1 MEHAVRDLALAVGA
15 AVHAR
20 EVEPA
25 RLGDVLAHQVVD
37 LDGHRYL
44 ARRGEPSEG
53 PGDGVVPLAPV
64 VAADLSGTTV
74 NEWYYCSMT
83 DCGLQI

>member
-1 MEHAVRDLALAVGA
+1 MAVGA

-25 RLGDVLAHQVVD
+25 RLGDVLAQQVVD

-44 ARRGEPSEG
+44 ACRGEPPEG
-53 PGDGVVPLAPV
+53 PVDGVVPLAPV
-64 VAADLSGTTV
+64 FAADLSGSQPV
-74 NEWYYCSMT
+74 AV
-83 DCGLQI
+83 L